1 METRGVENQAE
12 LTRMEAGGEPVS
24 QSVSPTQRL
33 TGKVKF
39 FSNQK
44 GWGFIAR
51 KDGQDVFVHYTS
63 IRMEGYRSLQEGD
76 LVTYELLET
85 NRGPQA
91 VNVERIP
98 GENNR

>member
-1 METRGVENQAE
+1 MDNQAGLIRTE
-12 LTRMEAGGEPVS
+12 VDRDSGTDNIS
-24 QSVSPTQRL
+24 QSRRL

-51 KDGQDVFVHYTS
+51 KDGRDVFVHYSS

-76 LVTYELLET
+76 LVTYELQET
-85 NRGPQA
+85 SRGPQA
-91 VNVERIP
+91 VNVERITGP
-98 GENNR
+98 DSR

>member
-1 METRGVENQAE
+1 ME
-12 LTRMEAGGEPVS
+12 LTRAENGRHLSSPPQGE
-24 QSVSPTQRL
+24 TQRR

-44 GWGFIAR
+44 GWGFITR
-51 KDGQDVFVHYTS
+51 EDGRDVFVHYSS

-85 NRGPQA
+85 DRGPQA
-91 VNVERIP
+91 VNVERVP
-98 GENNR
+98 DQHNA